1 VDTRNSSAS
10 CAPATRLAVHEC
22 GCVVTCAT
30 DSRGTEY
37 PVEVNGCLANDEM
50 FEDYLASDRSER
62 NIDFV
67 TRVKAHR
74 GREVV

>member
-1 VDTRNSSAS
+1 MIKSTPV
-10 CAPATRLAVHEC
+10 RLAVHEC
-22 GCVVTCAT
+22 GCVVTYTT
-30 DSRGTEY
+30 DSRGVEY
-37 PVEVNGCLANDEM
+37 PLEINGCSVNDEM
-50 FEDYLASDRSER
+50 FEAFLADRQDER